1 MTSKKSTVGVKVL
14 FMSPFHVKQLT
25 LKLAIILMSI
35 PKFKPTLLGE
45 GKLFSFFYIYF
56 LL

>member
-1 MTSKKSTVGVKVL
+1 MTSKESTVGVKVL